1 MQLKCFENLPVE
13 GRRRFICSNFS
24 SFFSV
29 QFPQFILG
37 EFVKNTFDP
46 SVVIKV
52 LSQSRSE
59 SLLVLMVFIASV
71 EKLCS
76 CPAES
81 LNFISHK
88 LLISNTNKMDSYF
101 RYSNMFN
108 YLLLHIHTYVGE
120 EKSITIFQPFEL
132 FSNDVAKHES

>member
-1 MQLKCFENLPVE
+1 MQSKCFENLPVE

-59 SLLVLMVFIASV
+59 SLLVLIVFIASV

-88 LLISNTNKMDSYF
+88 LLISNTNKIPILDIPICLIIYSYISIPTLVKKNLSP
-101 RYSNMFN
+101 YFN
-108 YLLLHIHTYVGE
+108 LLNC
-120 EKSITIFQPFEL
+120 S
-132 FSNDVAKHES
+132 AMM